1 MRTLSR
7 RRFLS
12 AFRPWSSASNDPRLR
27 RPTDILLLTGSLL
40 AAIVIA
46 ISLRDHPPTIAAP
59 PTDPSAITDVVR
71 WAADAVYAVLGIWA
85 AIVVVLAVFA
95 RGRRRLLLD
104 YLIGAVLALLVGAA
118 VSRPAPGGWT
128 ETLRSVITSDPPPVD
143 VVGGLTVATAIVVIA
158 SPHLT
163 RPLRWTGRFFVL
175 LGAVSAVAL
184 DVTHTLGGLTLII
197 MGVLAAALTHL
208 VLGTPSGHPTADQVA
223 VSLPDLG
230 VDVGAGDGDGVAA
243 GAGDGAGAGLGVGL
257 GGLTLADRQPPGAS
271 RFHGTRDDGT
281 PVLVTV
287 YARDSW
293 DDQLVGSV
301 WTALT
306 IRGETVD
313 LFGGRRRRV
322 EHEALVTLLAERA
335 GAPVI
340 PVITAGVVDG
350 GDAVLVT
357 ATPAAALGDLSADD
371 VSTADLASMWAGLAS
386 LHAADIAHRGI
397 DRHTVVRRS
406 DGVWAFTDLDDSRI
420 AADASAFMIDR
431 VRLLVA
437 TAIAAGYDPAVS
449 AAVNALA
456 ADGIAEM
463 LPYLQSA
470 VLDRAARKALS
481 DRTWELDDLRTAAVT
496 AAGVEAPALLNVR
509 RVTPKSIGLVL
520 LVGLM
525 AYIVIGLLA
534 GVDLTTIRQELQDA
548 SKVWLLVAL
557 CMSPFVQAA
566 FAFSTIGASMARL
579 RYVPVLMLQY
589 AIQFIGLTLP
599 STAARLAL
607 SVRFFQRFGVPSGT
621 AIAMGGIDSFSGF
634 VVQVVLLVVIALSGL
649 PGLTSPIRS
658 ASSDASTTDSTASS
672 PSLIVVIAVLI
683 VVGLVVT
690 AVVPKLRHR
699 ALGRIPA
706 LRETVREQLDT
717 AKTGLIVLR
726 HPAKVATML
735 LSNLAAQVIQAF
747 ILGVCLYAFGG
758 SAHLSQLILINT
770 GVSLFAGLMPVPG
783 GMGVAEAG
791 FTAGLQAVG
800 VDPAVA
806 MSTAIT
812 FRLATFY
819 LPPIWGSLAMRW
831 LRHHNYV

>member
-1 MRTLSR
+1 
-7 RRFLS
+7 
-12 AFRPWSSASNDPRLR
+12 
-27 RPTDILLLTGSLL
+27 
-40 AAIVIA
+40 
-46 ISLRDHPPTIAAP
+46 
-59 PTDPSAITDVVR
+59 
-71 WAADAVYAVLGIWA
+71 
-85 AIVVVLAVFA
+85 
-95 RGRRRLLLD
+95 
-104 YLIGAVLALLVGAA
+104 
-118 VSRPAPGGWT
+118 
-128 ETLRSVITSDPPPVD
+128 
-143 VVGGLTVATAIVVIA
+143 
-158 SPHLT
+158 
-163 RPLRWTGRFFVL
+163 
-175 LGAVSAVAL
+175 
-184 DVTHTLGGLTLII
+184 
-197 MGVLAAALTHL
+197 
-208 VLGTPSGHPTADQVA
+208 
-223 VSLPDLG
+223 
-230 VDVGAGDGDGVAA
+230 
-243 GAGDGAGAGLGVGL
+243 
-257 GGLTLADRQPPGAS
+257 
-271 RFHGTRDDGT
+271 
-281 PVLVTV
+281 
-287 YARDSW
+287 
-293 DDQLVGSV
+293 
-301 WTALT
+301 
-306 IRGETVD
+306 
-313 LFGGRRRRV
+313 
-322 EHEALVTLLAERA
+322 
-335 GAPVI
+335 VI
-340 PVITAGVVDG
+340 PVITAGVADG

-357 ATPAAALGDLSADD
+357 ATPTVALVDLSPDD
-371 VSTADLASMWAGLAS
+371 LTTTDLASMWAGLAS

-397 DRHTVVRRS
+397 DRFTVVRRD
-406 DGVWAFTDLDDSRI
+406 DGAWAFTDLDDSRI

-437 TAIAAGYDPAVS
+437 TAIAAGYAPAVS
-449 AAVNALA
+449 AAVHALG

-481 DRTWELDDLRTAAVT
+481 DKTWELDDLRGAAVT

-525 AYIVIGLLA
+525 AYVIIGMLA
-534 GVDLTTIRQELQDA
+534 GVDLSAIRQEIQDA

-579 RYVPVLMLQY
+579 RYIPVLMLQY

-607 SVRFFQRFGVPSGT
+607 SVRFFQRFGVPPGT

-634 VVQVVLLVVIALSGL
+634 VVQVMLLVVIALSGL
-649 PGLTSPIRS
+649 PGLTSPIRG
-658 ASSDASTTDSTASS
+658 ASSDTSTTESTASS
-672 PSLIVVIAVLI
+672 PSLIVVILVLI

-690 AVVPKLRHR
+690 ALVPQLRHR

-706 LRETVREQLDT
+706 LRQTLREQLDT
-717 AKTGLIVLR
+717 AKTGLVVLR

-735 LSNLAAQVIQAF
+735 MGNLTAQVLQAV

-791 FTAGLQAVG
+791 FTAGLQAIG

-819 LPPIWGSLAMRW
+819 LPPIWGSIAMRW
-831 LRHHNYV
+831 LRHHAYV

>member
-1 MRTLSR
+1 MRGVAVRTFSR
-7 RRFLS
+7 HRFLS
-12 AFRPWSSASNDPRLR
+12 AFRPWSSAPDDPRLR
-27 RPTDILLLTGSLL
+27 RPTDILLLAGSLL
-40 AAIVIA
+40 AAIVIGS
-46 ISLRDHPPTIAAP
+46 SLRDHPPTVTSP
-59 PTDPSAITDVVR
+59 STDPSTITDLVG
-71 WAADAVYAVLGIWA
+71 WAADAVYALVVVWA

-104 YLIGAVLALLVGAA
+104 YGMGAALALLLGAT
-118 VSRPAPGGWT
+118 VSRPAAGGWP

-143 VVGGLTVATAIVVIA
+143 VVGALTVATAIVVIA

-163 RPLRWTGRFFVL
+163 RPLRWAGRFFVL
-175 LGAVSAVAL
+175 LGAISAVAL
-184 DVTHTLGGLTLII
+184 DVTHPLGGLTLITV
-197 MGVLAAALTHL
+197 GVLAAATTHL
-208 VLGTPSGHPTADQVA
+208 VLGTPSGHPTAAQVA

-230 VDVGAGDGDGVAA
+230 VEVDAD
-243 GAGDGAGAGLGVGL
+243 
-257 GGLTLADRQPPGAS
+257 GLTLADRQPPGAS

-281 PVLVTV
+281 PVVVTV

-306 IRGETVD
+306 IRGESVD

-340 PVITAGVVDG
+340 PVVTAGVVDG

-357 ATPAAALGDLSADD
+357 AAPTTALGDVSTDD
-371 VSTADLASMWAGLAS
+371 VSSADLASMWAGLAS

-397 DRHTVVRRS
+397 DRLTVVRRS
-406 DGVWAFTDLDDSRI
+406 DGCWAFTDLDDSRI

-449 AAVNALA
+449 AAVSALG

-525 AYIVIGLLA
+525 AYVIIGMLA
-534 GVDLTTIRQELQDA
+534 GVDLTAIRQELQDA

-579 RYVPVLMLQY
+579 RYIPVLMLQY

-607 SVRFFQRFGVPSGT
+607 SVRFFQRFGVPPGT

-649 PGLTSPIRS
+649 PGLTSPVRG
-658 ASSDASTTDSTASS
+658 ASSDTSTTDSTATS
-672 PSLIVVIAVLI
+672 PSLIAVILVLI

-690 AVVPKLRHR
+690 AVVPRLRHR

-706 LRETVREQLDT
+706 LRETLREQLDT
-717 AKTGLIVLR
+717 AKTGLVVLR

-735 LSNLAAQVIQAF
+735 LGNLTAQVLQAV

-812 FRLATFY
+812 FRLVTFY
-819 LPPIWGSLAMRW
+819 LPPIWGSVAMRW
-831 LRHHNYV
+831 LRHHDYL